1 MAITSESQILN
12 TDAVKAACSQI
23 REGAEYFNTASMK
36 INEAA
41 IHCGSNAL
49 AVDGKSM
56 QEEYIRLTTQF
67 NDLRKNINDFC
78 TSVESAAESIA
89 SSQRQQLQEYQE
101 SQKQNN

>member
-12 TDAVKAACSQI
+12 TDAVKAACNQI
-23 REGAEYFNTASMK
+23 REGAEYYTSASTK
-36 INEAA
+36 ISEAA
-41 IHCGSNAL
+41 MHCGSNAL

-67 NDLRKNINDFC
+67 NDLKKNIDAFC

-89 SSQRQQLQEYQE
+89 SSQREQLQNYQE